1 MSVQAY
7 NYEVGQSPLAIERP
21 KKKFRLLAK
30 KKKELSTE
38 DIIILATLEKLKKDL
53 DIIYSSLDAVTDPVL
68 IDSFIFEMNAV
79 NMKYKFYLRQ
89 CKDKGIVGKIF

>member
-7 NYEVGQSPLAIERP
+7 NYEALTIEKPTKRP
-21 KKKFRLLAK
+21 KPLTK
-30 KKKELSTE
+30 KKKEISGE

-53 DIIYSSLDAVTDPVL
+53 DAIYSSLDSVTDPVL
-68 IDSFIFEMNAV
+68 IDSYIFEMNAI
-79 NMKYKFYLRQ
+79 NMRYKFYLRQ

>member
-7 NYEVGQSPLAIERP
+7 DYQAGRARFALTKSKN
-21 KKKFRLLAK
+21 
-30 KKKELSTE
+30 KKELSNE
-38 DIIILATLEKLKKDL
+38 DIVILATLEKLKRDL
-53 DIIYSSLDAVTDPVL
+53 DAIHSSLDSVTDPVL